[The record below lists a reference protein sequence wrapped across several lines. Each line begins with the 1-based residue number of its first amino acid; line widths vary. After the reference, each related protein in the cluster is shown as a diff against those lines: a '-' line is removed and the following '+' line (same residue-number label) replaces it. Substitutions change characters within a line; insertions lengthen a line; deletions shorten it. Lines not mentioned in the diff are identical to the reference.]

1 MQFDTASQNKL
12 LVFMKYKYITIIPAR
27 GGSKR
32 FPGKNTHLLNG
43 IPLVGHSIEYSTRNA
58 NVIGTYVSTDGEE
71 IKKISLE
78 AGADIID
85 RPAEFAGDHAT
96 TASAMKH
103 AVLYLMDKGVEFDY
117 VVLLQATNPLR
128 PRNLLRDA
136 INIIEKGGYSSLFTV
151 SRSEKKLGKII
162 EGKFVPWNYTF
173 GMRSQDMEPLFYENG
188 LLYITSKELLLQEII
203 EGKDAYPLVVDHP
216 YGEVDID
223 TIEDFHYAEYILN
236 QYKDE

>member
-1 MQFDTASQNKL
+1 
-12 LVFMKYKYITIIPAR
+12 MKYKFITIIPAR

-43 IPLVGHSIEYSTRNA
+43 SPLICHSIEYSLKNPY
-58 NVIGTYVSTDGEE
+58 VVGTFVSTDGDE
-71 IKKISLE
+71 IKKVSSK
-78 AGADIID
+78 AGAEIID
-85 RPAEFAGDHAT
+85 RPAEFAGDHST

-103 AVLYLMDKGVEFDY
+103 AVQYLMDKGVDFDY

-128 PRNLLRDA
+128 PKNLLSDA
-136 INIIEKGGYSSLFTV
+136 IDIIEKGGYNSLFTV

-162 EGKFVPWNYTF
+162 DGKFVPWNYTF
-173 GMRSQDMEPLFYENG
+173 GMRSQDMDPLYYENG

-203 EGKDAYPLVVDHP
+203 EGKDAYPMVVDHP

-223 TIEDFHYAEYILN
+223 TAEDFHYAEYILS

>member
-1 MQFDTASQNKL
+1 MRF
-12 LVFMKYKYITIIPAR
+12 VTIIPAR

-32 FPGKNTHLLNG
+32 FPGKNTYVLNG
-43 IPLVGHSIEYSTRNA
+43 SPLISHSIEYSLRNTK
-58 NVIGTYVSTDGEE
+58 ITGTYVSTDAEE
-71 IKKISLE
+71 IKNISRL
-78 AGADIID
+78 AGAEIID

-103 AVLYLMDKGVEFDY
+103 AVQFLMDKGVEFDY

-128 PRNLLRDA
+128 PKNLLNDA
-136 INIIEKGGYSSLFTV
+136 IEIIEKGGYSSLFTV

-162 EGKFVPWNYTF
+162 DGKFVPWNYAF

-188 LLYITSKELLLQEII
+188 LLYITSKELLIQEII
-203 EGKDAYPLVVDHP
+203 EGKDAYPMVVDHP

-223 TIEDFHYAEYILN
+223 TVEDFHYAEYILN
-236 QYKDE
+236 QYEDE

>member
-1 MQFDTASQNKL
+1 MR
-12 LVFMKYKYITIIPAR
+12 YKFITLIPAR

-32 FPGKNTHLLNG
+32 FPGKNTHVLNSL
-43 IPLVGHSIEYSTRNA
+43 PLICHSIEYSLKNPK
-58 NVIGTYVSTDGEE
+58 VGDTYVSTDDGE
-71 IKKISLE
+71 IKRISL
-78 AGADIID
+78 ATGAEVID
-85 RPAEFAGDHAT
+85 RPAEFANDYAT

-103 AVLYLMDKGVEFDY
+103 AVKYLMDKGIDFDY

-128 PRNLLRDA
+128 PQKLLDDA
-136 INIIEKGGYSSLFTV
+136 IDIIEKGGYSSLFTV

-162 EGKFVPWNYTF
+162 EGKFVPWNYSF
-173 GMRSQDMEPLFYENG
+173 GMRSQDLEPLYYENG

-203 EGKDAYPLVVDHP
+203 EGKDAYPMVVDHP